1 MSGWKQQAKPQGSVE
16 KDLSRITRFKYNQKD
31 TRQEDAKERVLRDVI
46 AEGYHANNKKT
57 PQGVAKVEVILIQP
71 PHARKVERT
80 NRAMEGTN
88 RAMERANRAM
98 ERILIPLKW
107 QAKGSTT

>member
-1 MSGWKQQAKPQGSVE
+1 M
-16 KDLSRITRFKYNQKD
+16 
-31 TRQEDAKERVLRDVI
+31 ER
-46 AEGYHANNKKT
+46 AN
-57 PQGVAKVEVILIQP
+57 I
-71 PHARKVERT
+71 
-80 NRAMEGTN
+80 AMEGAN